1 MRFIFFFSF
10 VFTDGALNMGK
21 DIAGSLDRFDLA
33 HVSNARISRFFK
45 LIHIFLFFSP
55 QRIMH
60 VQIHISFVT
69 IKHWFEKKI
78 SPYNSLLYCCVFF
91 DFFVVSLCVIGIEN
105 RARPILPHG
114 NLALAERDS
123 GGYGSVGSPVGG
135 PECRGDYDGLQAQ
148 CDEALRQLQL
158 LRHKHTDTIRR
169 FVLLFCFF
177 SFSWNFLFIHLSF
190 FFHRVL
196 HARNCARIRIAH

>member
-1 MRFIFFFSF
+1 MREKKKILKSSQFAVVVCLMRFIFFFSF

-69 IKHWFEKKI
+69 IKH
-78 SPYNSLLYCCVFF
+78 
-91 DFFVVSLCVIGIEN
+91 
-105 RARPILPHG
+105 
-114 NLALAERDS
+114 
-123 GGYGSVGSPVGG
+123 
-135 PECRGDYDGLQAQ
+135 
-148 CDEALRQLQL
+148 
-158 LRHKHTDTIRR
+158 
-169 FVLLFCFF
+169 
-177 SFSWNFLFIHLSF
+177 
-190 FFHRVL
+190 
-196 HARNCARIRIAH
+196 